1 MTLAVVVLLLAMSAH
16 AQAAASDYRV
26 RLFWLHPPSELTLT
40 PRGSVHC
47 NGSPIAA
54 PLLLRASADSV
65 QSSLPRCRG
74 QVVKIEGTLT
84 LKLPNGVAG
93 FFHPLEIRSR
103 RGRLLLTGTI
113 PLEQYV
119 VSVLLG
125 ESSVFTS
132 DEALKAMA
140 VAVRTYAVHYR
151 GRHRTEGFDLC
162 DTTHCQDLRIA
173 EAPTPRLTLAV
184 EATEGELLWYGGAP
198 AATYYHRH
206 CGGSTED
213 VESVW
218 PDRHAPYLKR
228 QTDTFCL
235 SRGRAPW
242 RSEVSAGSLG
252 SGPPLRILS
261 RTASGRVAELDWNGQ
276 RITAT
281 RFHQRIGE
289 LFGWTLLRSNHYDV
303 TRRGEHMIFQGFG
316 AGHGV
321 GLCQAGAEERG
332 KAGST
337 YRQILA
343 FYYPGTKPGIN
354 AQGFAWVQGR
364 GELVDVAAESRHTA
378 ADLAAL
384 ADRALQEA
392 QRRTGLP
399 LTFRPILR
407 SYPSVAGFRDATGQP
422 GWVAASTRGTVVR
435 MQPVALLRSLGT
447 LEVALLHESLH
458 LLIESNAHPSLPEWF
473 REGLALCLSDSDV
486 ARHKRGRTATKAE
499 ASHRATHRQAKERV
513 ERLLQRF
520 GRQRVLRWVH
530 SGLPGEA
537 LHPSGE

>member
-1 MTLAVVVLLLAMSAH
+1 MPLAIVVLLLAASAC
-16 AQAAASDYRV
+16 AQAAPGDYRV
-26 RLFWLHPPSELTLT
+26 RLFWLHPPSELTLI
-40 PRGSVHC
+40 PRGSVNC
-47 NGSPIAA
+47 NGSPLAA

-65 QSSLPRCRG
+65 QSNQPRCSG
-74 QVVKIEGTLT
+74 QVVKISEAIA
-84 LKLPNGVAG
+84 LKLSNGAAE
-93 FFHPLEIRSR
+93 FSHPLEIRSR
-103 RGRLLLTGTI
+103 RGRLLVTGTI
-113 PLEQYV
+113 SLEQYV
-119 VSVLLG
+119 ASVLLG

-132 DEALKAMA
+132 AEALKAMA

-151 GRHRTEGFDLC
+151 GRHRAEGFDLC

-173 EAPTPRLTLAV
+173 EAPPSRLISAV

-242 RSEVSAGSLG
+242 RSEVLGGSLG
-252 SGPPLRILS
+252 PGPPPRILS
-261 RTASGRVAELDWNGQ
+261 RTASGRVAELDWNGR

-289 LFGWTLLRSNHYDV
+289 MFGWTTLRSNHYDV
-303 TRRGEHMIFQGFG
+303 AQRGEHIVFQGFG

-321 GLCQAGAEERG
+321 GLCQAGTEERG

-343 FYYPGTKPGIN
+343 FYYPGTKLGIN

-364 GELVDVAAESRHTA
+364 GELVDVAAESGHTA

-384 ADRALQEA
+384 ADRALREA

-399 LTFRPILR
+399 LAFRPILR

-435 MQPVALLRSLGT
+435 MQPIALLRSLGT
-447 LEVALLHESLH
+447 LEAVLLHESLH

-473 REGLALCLSDSDV
+473 REGLALCLSDSD
-486 ARHKRGRTATKAE
+486 AALQQRGRAATKAE
-499 ASHRATHRQAKERV
+499 ASHRAAHRQAKERV

-520 GRQRVLRWVH
+520 GRQRVLGWVR

-537 LHPSGE
+537 LHPAGK